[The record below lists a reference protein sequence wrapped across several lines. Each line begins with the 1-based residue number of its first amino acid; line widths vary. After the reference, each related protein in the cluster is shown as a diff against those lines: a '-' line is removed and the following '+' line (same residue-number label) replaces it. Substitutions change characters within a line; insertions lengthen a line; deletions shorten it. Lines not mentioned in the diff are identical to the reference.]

1 MMRGKN
7 RKNWGL
13 FSRWTLQVVLLII
26 NANVLICIGCGG
38 RTSQPSI
45 GGQLE
50 LRQYAE
56 NQPLNPTEEDPYEEK
71 KLILSYLLLTPDYEQ
86 DKQELYRMLSLSDQE
101 ILSLQEIAE
110 KENEAF
116 MNLKSTYWYGREE
129 PEFDNEEFDMAVDK
143 IHQQTDE
150 AIRHLLGDRYP
161 MFREFIRQWWPRHVQ
176 WIEQFKTQVISSLQV
191 PRADNIRP
199 YSICDSILSQP
210 RRFARGSTPR

>member
-1 MMRGKN
+1 
-7 RKNWGL
+7 
-13 FSRWTLQVVLLII
+13 
-26 NANVLICIGCGG
+26 
-38 RTSQPSI
+38 
-45 GGQLE
+45 
-50 LRQYAE
+50 
-56 NQPLNPTEEDPYEEK
+56 
-71 KLILSYLLLTPDYEQ
+71 
-86 DKQELYRMLSLSDQE
+86 MLSLSDQE